1 MEKLT
6 AKDIMN
12 REVLTVNTELSI
24 QGLAEFLFH
33 NSISGAPVI
42 SQNGKLIGAV
52 SVTDIIRH
60 ETLPE
65 KSPQF
70 NSRHDYYVHTAEN
83 RFSHQDLDALHF
95 TAEAPVTVQ
104 DIMTP
109 QILEVGEQ
117 DTVQQVAETMIKN
130 RIHRVFVTREEKPI
144 GIISTVDMMKVIR
157 DM

>member
-12 REVLTVNTELSI
+12 REVLTVNAELSL

-42 SQNGKLIGAV
+42 SKNGKLIGAV

-65 KSPQF
+65 KRS
-70 NSRHDYYVHTAEN
+70 A
-83 RFSHQDLDALHF
+83 
-95 TAEAPVTVQ
+95 
-104 DIMTP
+104 I
-109 QILEVGEQ
+109 
-117 DTVQQVAETMIKN
+117 QQSA
-130 RIHRVFVTREEKPI
+130 
-144 GIISTVDMMKVIR
+144 
-157 DM
+157 